1 MDTYSLGW
9 WNPLSVTNEKS
20 WFCGCRRNSS
30 SPSALH
36 CSEWPSLSSLGGRE
50 CGVYVSEKEV
60 VGTSGPG
67 LVDKLDV
74 AVVCG
79 VLWRRPHQRLEDEW
93 EDLSNNTQAPSTGTC
108 WQSLQRSMLASARS
122 SLSLSPSSF
131 FLPIFYFTIF
141 LMCDLLVFVVF
152 LVLFFVLCPCR
163 LCSARLS
170 FHKRTWLSMQGWTA
184 APGIVIRPSM
194 IKSNNF
200 QLLFQ
205 AELFIKDPMKLW
217 GRGQHLCW
225 WHSPSSR
232 EWLHYRGTHQG
243 LMVIVMSVWFSFLV
257 GEPWTCLWW

>member
-1 MDTYSLGW
+1 MKSHGFVEVGGMVLRLQPCTAVSGQACQVWGEESVECMFPRRLLVQVVQDVLISLM
-9 WNPLSVTNEKS
+9 L
-20 WFCGCRRNSS
+20 
-30 SPSALH
+30 
-36 CSEWPSLSSLGGRE
+36 LSSVE
-50 CGVYVSEKEV
+50 CCED
-60 VGTSGPG
+60 GPH
-67 LVDKLDV
+67 K
-74 AVVCG
+74 
-79 VLWRRPHQRLEDEW
+79 RLEDEW
-93 EDLSNNTQAPSTGTC
+93 EDLSNNTQAPSTGTR

-131 FLPIFYFTIF
+131 FFLFFILLFF

-152 LVLFFVLCPCR
+152 LVLFFVVCPCR
-163 LCSARLS
+163 LCSALLS

-205 AELFIKDPMKLW
+205 EELFIKDSMKLW
-217 GRGQHLCW
+217 GCGQHLCW

-232 EWLHYRGTHQG
+232 EWLHYRGTHQSP
-243 LMVIVMSVWFSFLV
+243 MVIIMCVLFSFLV